1 MFVHRLLRAFLSAAF
16 AFYIV
21 YLVKNDALQYYIAP
35 KMELYVKLSAIAL
48 MLFAVVQT
56 VSAFAYLRARQPEA
70 CDCHHPPSPSL
81 LKNAATY
88 GVLLSPLLFGY
99 LLPDLAL
106 GSDLVDK
113 KGIVLSRSQ
122 PDSAAADSRAEPE
135 PEPKAA
141 ADSNG
146 MTEAQLR
153 DSFLTGDLYEDQ
165 YAGMAASLMLQDPI
179 LVRDDAFL
187 EIITAIDLFMHRF
200 AGKTIQVEGFVYR
213 PEGIAPNEFVVAR
226 MAMDCCSAD
235 ATPYGF
241 LVESANAPAFAE
253 DTWVRVTGKIGTVE
267 WDGFD
272 IVKIEADSAEAIDS
286 PDTPYVYP
294 NYEAIDEAQIP

>member
-1 MFVHRLLRAFLSAAF
+1 MFVHRLFRAFLSAAF

-21 YLVKNDALQYYIAP
+21 YLVRNDALHYYIAP
-35 KMELYVKLSAIAL
+35 KMELFVKLSAIAL

-56 VSAFAYLRARQPEA
+56 VSAFANLRARQSEV

-81 LKNAATY
+81 FKNAATY
-88 GVLLSPLLFGY
+88 GLLLSPLLFGY

-122 PDSAAADSRAEPE
+122 PESAANVARAEPE
-135 PEPKAA
+135 PEAA
-141 ADSNG
+141 AVPDE

-179 LVRDDAFL
+179 LVKEDAFL
-187 EIITAIDLFMHRF
+187 EIITAIDLFMQRF

-213 PEGIAPNEFVVAR
+213 PEGIGPNEFVVAR

-241 LVESANAPAFAE
+241 LVERADASAFAE
-253 DTWVRVTGKIGTVE
+253 DTWVRVTGAIGIVP

-272 IVKIEADSAEAIDS
+272 IVKIEADSLEAIDS

-294 NYEAIDEAQIP
+294 NYEVLDEAQIP